1 MTFASSIIVIV
12 MHLVACASAFSPS
25 HLTGLRATQ
34 THMHT
39 CSEFRGAAAKATVL
53 KNTLNRFAD
62 VSQADVS
69 ELSLDIAFLQNQFTF
84 SVDLDD
90 GFFYI
95 EEDEDSSTAAV
106 EIEEIYIDEL
116 GNICGKRNL

>member
-1 MTFASSIIVIV
+1 
-12 MHLVACASAFSPS
+12 MHLVACATAFSPS
-25 HLTGLRATQ
+25 FLTGLRATQ
-34 THMHT
+34 TRTQT
-39 CSEFRGAAAKATVL
+39 CSEFRGAADKTTVL
-53 KNTLNRFAD
+53 KNTLDRFAD

-69 ELSLDIAFLQNQFTF
+69 EISLNIAFLQNQFTF

-95 EEDEDSSTAAV
+95 EEDDDSSSAAV